1 MLPSRSGSRIF
12 GLSPALVASRA
23 LRNQT
28 DLCNLVVEFGKI
40 RLVFEMV
47 DFHGWH
53 AGAFWEDM
61 KFDLRHFADIERL
74 ALVGETRWQKAMGIF
89 CKPFT
94 KAEIKYFD
102 LNDIDEA
109 YAWIRAGL
117 EETAIS

>member
-1 MLPSRSGSRIF
+1 
-12 GLSPALVASRA
+12 
-23 LRNQT
+23 
-28 DLCNLVVEFGKI
+28 
-40 RLVFEMV
+40 MV

-53 AGAFWEDM
+53 AGALWEDM

>member
-1 MLPSRSGSRIF
+1 MAEG
-12 GLSPALVASRA
+12 
-23 LRNQT
+23 
-28 DLCNLVVEFGKI
+28 
-40 RLVFEMV
+40 
-47 DFHGWH
+47 HG
-53 AGAFWEDM
+53 
-61 KFDLRHFADIERL
+61 DIL
-74 ALVGETRWQKAMGIF
+74 QAIHH